1 MKGIGAR
8 YQWYSPLLWERD
20 KDEQTSLCKS
30 AVVSVVGGGSRGR
43 GRGRGPTCPPFLLV
57 VFLHD
62 LTLSQAMLTNLF
74 WLC

>member
-1 MKGIGAR
+1 M
-8 YQWYSPLLWERD
+8 
-20 KDEQTSLCKS
+20 
-30 AVVSVVGGGSRGR
+30 VSVVGGGVGGGGGGER
-43 GRGRGPTCPPFLLV
+43 PTCPPFLLM